1 MIPDHATTAVI
12 RTSCQFSSYYLYQI
26 LKDVQDPPFPAS
38 IQFEGFFSE
47 PRCFA
52 VIERIICSE
61 SQDGCV
67 REEDGHDQGDD
78 VQASKPTCDCRGLQA
93 VCVVSIR
100 WSRLDCSINHV
111 TDMKQGEDLSM
122 ASKSESGN
130 SSSSSVLSI
139 ENKKVLFLD
148 SKFVT
153 YLYSSTFSV
162 LHLLFLDISD
172 KSLSAKV
179 KQLMNTYLHTL
190 TKLSL
195 YQKDLSKLVD
205 KIVALK

>member
-1 MIPDHATTAVI
+1 
-12 RTSCQFSSYYLYQI
+12 
-26 LKDVQDPPFPAS
+26 
-38 IQFEGFFSE
+38 
-47 PRCFA
+47 
-52 VIERIICSE
+52 
-61 SQDGCV
+61 
-67 REEDGHDQGDD
+67 
-78 VQASKPTCDCRGLQA
+78 
-93 VCVVSIR
+93 
-100 WSRLDCSINHV
+100 
-111 TDMKQGEDLSM
+111 MKQGEDLSM

-139 ENKKVLFLD
+139 ENKKVIFLD